1 MTIQDVDKEFQKRV
15 LKDMRLMEIRSRVK
29 RGIATFADTAEYNDR
44 ISNILGSV
52 LSGRMPSVPN
62 VERVKLCEYMLR
74 YLYND
79 TNEMCA
85 AVQQTLDKA
94 NGIQITPQKAPFPA
108 ERVKKIAKSLTDP
121 TVPEKTIKRRAK
133 APVTNVSKS
142 FHDDYMKKN
151 AAFRN
156 DAGLKVWLNRETDGK
171 CCKWCSALAGRYPYS
186 AAPEDIFRRHDNCG
200 CSVTFENG
208 RQRQDVWSKRSWEVP
223 DVGEGAPSPSVLPEE
238 QARELEQRNLSRFR
252 GLTNSGN
259 GGKINNR
266 KCEIHLNKVQNFFL
280 KPDAKHSKEFFDVG
294 YTPDDVDRLT
304 SDLEACFDYS
314 KAVDKSVSET
324 GVEKF
329 SIFTELGVTK
339 KKRFRTVWQKDTA
352 DSVPRIITAHRED
365 G

>member
-1 MTIQDVDKEFQKRV
+1 MKDIVKLIESRAASDPRLKAV
-15 LKDMRLMEIRSRVK
+15 LKKIRNGKASFTDTAYFAEVYSEITGNVFSSVILELDADEREAVCMEILHGNYEAVNDVCVQVQTSLDSESGINIKPQRAPFPTERV
-29 RGIATFADTAEYNDR
+29 AAVAHALTD
-44 ISNILGSV
+44 
-52 LSGRMPSVPN
+52 PSVPEN
-62 VERVKLCEYMLR
+62 
-74 YLYND
+74 
-79 TNEMCA
+79 
-85 AVQQTLDKA
+85 
-94 NGIQITPQKAPFPA
+94 
-108 ERVKKIAKSLTDP
+108 
-121 TVPEKTIKRRAK
+121 TIKRRAK
-133 APVTNVSKS
+133 APVANVSKS
-142 FHDDYMKKN
+142 FHDDYIRKN

-186 AAPEDIFRRHDNCG
+186 NAPDDIFRRHDNCG

-223 DVGEGAPSPSVLPEE
+223 DVGEGAPSPSVLTDE
-238 QARELEQRNLSRFR
+238 QAEELQQRNLSRFR

-259 GGKINNR
+259 GGRINNR

-294 YTPDDVDRLT
+294 YTQNDIDKLT
-304 SDLEACFDYS
+304 RDLEACFDYS